1 MSSMT
6 YCMFENLSN
15 DIAEIIAE
23 IIAEYEEGT
32 WRDGI
37 SERELRHVK
46 RLRIQMETFNEI
58 LNELSEE
65 EELDDGN

>member
-6 YCMFENLSN
+6 YCMFENLS
-15 DIAEIIAE
+15 DDIAE

-32 WRDGI
+32 WLDGI

-46 RLRIQMETFNEI
+46 RLRIQMETFLEI
-58 LNELSEE
+58 LNELSDEE
-65 EELDDGN
+65 ESDEDY

>member
-6 YCMFENLSN
+6 YCMFENLST
-15 DIAEIIAE
+15 DIAE

-32 WRDGI
+32 WKNYI

-46 RLRIQMETFNEI
+46 HIRRQMETFSEI
-58 LNELSEE
+58 LNELAEIP
-65 EELDDGN
+65 ELDEDY

>member
-15 DIAEIIAE
+15 DIAE

-65 EELDDGN
+65 EELDEGN

>member
-15 DIAEIIAE
+15 DIAE

-65 EELDDGN
+65 EGLDEGN

>member
-6 YCMFENLSN
+6 YCIFENLSN

-32 WRDGI
+32 WREGI
-37 SERELRHVK
+37 SEREMRHVK
-46 RLRIQMETFNEI
+46 YIHLQMETFLEM
-58 LNELSEE
+58 LDELSEE
-65 EELDDGN
+65 QELED

>member
-1 MSSMT
+1 
-6 YCMFENLSN
+6 MFENLSN
-15 DIAEIIAE
+15 DIAE

-65 EELDDGN
+65 EELDEGN

>member
-6 YCMFENLSN
+6 YCMFENLST
-15 DIAEIIAE
+15 DIAE

-37 SERELRHVK
+37 SERELRNVK
-46 RLRIQMETFNEI
+46 RIRVQMETFIEI
-58 LNELSEE
+58 LSELSEE
-65 EELDDGN
+65 EESDEDY

>member
-15 DIAEIIAE
+15 DIAE

-58 LNELSEE
+58 LNELSDEDE
-65 EELDDGN
+65 SDEDY

>member
-6 YCMFENLSN
+6 YCMFENLST
-15 DIAEIIAE
+15 DIAE

-46 RLRIQMETFNEI
+46 RLRIQMDTFNEI

-65 EELDDGN
+65 EESNEDY

>member
-1 MSSMT
+1 MT
-6 YCMFENLSN
+6 YCIFENLST
-15 DIAEIIAE
+15 DIAE

-46 RLRIQMETFNEI
+46 HLRIQMETFNEI
-58 LNELSEE
+58 LNELSDE
-65 EELDDGN
+65 EELDEDY

>member
-23 IIAEYEEGT
+23 YEEGT
-32 WRDGI
+32 WQDGI
-37 SERELRHVK
+37 SERELRNVK
-46 RLRIQMETFNEI
+46 RIRVQMETFIEI
-58 LNELSEE
+58 LSELSEGE
-65 EELDDGN
+65 ESDEDY